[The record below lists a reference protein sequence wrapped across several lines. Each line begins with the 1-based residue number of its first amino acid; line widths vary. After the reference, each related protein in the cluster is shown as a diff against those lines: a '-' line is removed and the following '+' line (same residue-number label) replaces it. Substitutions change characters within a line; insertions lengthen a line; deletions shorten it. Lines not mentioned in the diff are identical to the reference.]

1 MTCLLHS
8 RWPLW
13 RWLGSILKLFEES
26 SLCLTRPSKDLMVP
40 LLINLWCAHMH
51 EEFEPTSRYYY
62 RSVTLGMYE
71 YHCCR
76 HASSLPIEGHKVNES
91 AHIYYIRS
99 RIYKVKLTTHFAE
112 QFRKRQKWPV
122 RYLCLSSL
130 HSFESI
136 TTYWKSI
143 RNQLGIPNHFNL
155 KPYVSGQPT

>member
-8 RWPLW
+8 RWPL
-13 RWLGSILKLFEES
+13 RQWLGWNSKLLEDS
-26 SLCLTRPSKDLMVP
+26 SLCLTRPSKHLMVP
-40 LLINLWCAHMH
+40 LLINLCCAHMH

-62 RSVTLGMYE
+62 RSVTLGMYK
-71 YHCCR
+71 YHYCQYV
-76 HASSLPIEGHKVNES
+76 SFIP
-91 AHIYYIRS
+91 AHIYYVRS
-99 RIYKVKLTTHFAE
+99 RMYKVKLTTHFAA